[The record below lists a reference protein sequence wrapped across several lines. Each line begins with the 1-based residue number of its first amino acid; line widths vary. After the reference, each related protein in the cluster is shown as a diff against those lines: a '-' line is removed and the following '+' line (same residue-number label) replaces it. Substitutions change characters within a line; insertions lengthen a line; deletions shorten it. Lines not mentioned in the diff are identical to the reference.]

1 MLSNSMITDFTR
13 SYYHCWCK
21 KYQIITDLTKL
32 FSILKLSL
40 WINKIQTHCTFLWV
54 TGQVWYTWHSI
65 QSKATLKLG
74 LQSWTGQWWLLPSGK
89 WREVCN
95 FWYKLK
101 LNKEKKITLDS
112 QNTCGMYNM
121 TYKWNFNCPYTNFSF
136 FTRGTMSKVLFR
148 KWKQCMGQK
157 HYKN

>member
-101 LNKEKKITLDS
+101 LNKEKKNYIGFPKYLWDVQHDIQMKFQLS
-112 QNTCGMYNM
+112 L
-121 TYKWNFNCPYTNFSF
+121 YKLQFHYT
-136 FTRGTMSKVLFR
+136 RDHEQGII
-148 KWKQCMGQK
+148 
-157 HYKN
+157 